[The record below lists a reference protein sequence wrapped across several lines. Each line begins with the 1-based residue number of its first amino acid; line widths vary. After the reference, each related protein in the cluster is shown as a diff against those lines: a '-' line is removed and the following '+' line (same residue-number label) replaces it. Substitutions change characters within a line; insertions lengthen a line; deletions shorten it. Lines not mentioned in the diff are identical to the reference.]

1 MEVKVKRKY
10 RIKNKQKTHKNFEI
24 YEDFVDQLLR
34 DNPDYFAVKEGYWT
48 IHRTVYTIKKESLK
62 ELKEHHK
69 EIYDELVNHTSWR
82 KERGVSE
89 VRKNLMNKLDE
100 CTAKLQD
107 IKKGKVFHYKVI
119 DFPQWKQVM
128 YEMNMRIQDRLIRA
142 QKYKILDVGSLE
154 IKRIERTANSFKHP
168 IYKYDEHD
176 DYILLSLEKIPR
188 LKNKSVYYARPTFG
202 DEGVSFKNRL
212 FKALREDPSLRSGLR
227 YISIESLRAKNI
239 ERIQRSVKRK
249 ELKDGSVQDSIN

>member
-1 MEVKVKRKY
+1 
-10 RIKNKQKTHKNFEI
+10 
-24 YEDFVDQLLR
+24 
-34 DNPDYFAVKEGYWT
+34 
-48 IHRTVYTIKKESLK
+48 
-62 ELKEHHK
+62 
-69 EIYDELVNHTSWR
+69 
-82 KERGVSE
+82 
-89 VRKNLMNKLDE
+89 
-100 CTAKLQD
+100 
-107 IKKGKVFHYKVI
+107 
-119 DFPQWKQVM
+119 M